1 MLFGE
6 LKTEDTWWEMT
17 KEQQTHFDQMAE
29 INEYLREEYHS
40 LKDILWM
47 FDTYNIL
54 KKKIPVRYSLHHK
67 NYVVVINLDLRGA
80 RMYVRVCLKK

>member
-17 KEQQTHFDQMAE
+17 KEQQKHFDQMGD

-54 KKKIPVRYSLHHK
+54 KKKIPTRYSLKHK
-67 NYVVVINLDLRGA
+67 YCVYLIKMIYNIF
-80 RMYVRVCLKK
+80 MYVKNI